1 MMDIDQVSNGTST
14 ASRGGLHFRNYVPS
28 DSNLKSLLLPYKP
41 LKLAGEIAET
51 IVAEADDRIKA
62 FKQQNPLD
70 RLQDDVDIIQQLQPK
85 KPDFDLKRNIRRK
98 LGELDKR
105 TQRAIVEIREAEES
119 ESSEDDG
126 DGSGSASSSN
136 ESESES
142 GSD

>member
-14 ASRGGLHFRNYVPS
+14 TSRGGLHFRNYVPS

-85 KPDFDLKRNIRRK
+85 KPDFDLKRNLRRK

-126 DGSGSASSSN
+126 GGSGSASSSN